1 MAFTY
6 QELRKKINQSKR
18 ELAEIEKYLKEG
30 ESLEKDID
38 KNAYQIED
46 RLKKIEEKLSK
57 LKELEELRKNLKEIK
72 EFADERKKP
81 LEYPKQKLRNYLG
94 AELDRR
100 FREMG
105 RHIEGNLPELKVEL
119 LTLEFLLSQ
128 SQVKI
133 WYGPKIELL
142 GRSKLIVDDI
152 TNSVIKIYKDLE
164 STGFK
169 DEQAFLKLLFE
180 CLSDSRIRIHCDGR
194 NRGLPARLN
203 EAVSL
208 SQGKYFARMD
218 GDDICYP
225 TRLAVQVDFLERN
238 PDIDLV
244 GSRVLIFRENGRIV
258 GTYPFYEKHSEICRR
273 PWSGFYLPHPTWMGK
288 VEWFRENRYCA
299 TATRMEDQELL
310 LRTYLHSRFYCLPD
324 FLLGYRQTHL
334 PLERIL
340 SGRYHFVHLLLKRSI
355 QERKFIYL
363 IGCIGQIGKG
373 LLDAFS
379 ISTGL
384 NYKILRH
391 RAQPVSRPDVETWER
406 VWFALCQWNC
416 K

>member
-57 LKELEELRKNLKEIK
+57 LKELEELRENLKEIK

-169 DEQAFLKLLFE
+169 DEQAFLKLLFNGFRSPHSPGQPVTCKVVASEIVRSE
-180 CLSDSRIRIHCDGR
+180 CLITPVLAREHSLIEGHPDNDACSTFYGHREELGHRFLFKYIVNDLQHIH
-194 NRGLPARLN
+194 
-203 EAVSL
+203 
-208 SQGKYFARMD
+208 
-218 GDDICYP
+218 
-225 TRLAVQVDFLERN
+225 
-238 PDIDLV
+238 
-244 GSRVLIFRENGRIV
+244 
-258 GTYPFYEKHSEICRR
+258 
-273 PWSGFYLPHPTWMGK
+273 HP
-288 VEWFRENRYCA
+288 VA
-299 TATRMEDQELL
+299 
-310 LRTYLHSRFYCLPD
+310 H
-324 FLLGYRQTHL
+324 
-334 PLERIL
+334 
-340 SGRYHFVHLLLKRSI
+340 
-355 QERKFIYL
+355 
-363 IGCIGQIGKG
+363 
-373 LLDAFS
+373 
-379 ISTGL
+379 
-384 NYKILRH
+384 
-391 RAQPVSRPDVETWER
+391 
-406 VWFALCQWNC
+406 
-416 K
+416 

>member
-57 LKELEELRKNLKEIK
+57 LKELEELRENLKEIK

-169 DEQAFLKLLFE
+169 DEQAFLKLLFDAYSNLIKKE
-180 CLSDSRIRIHCDGR
+180 GLDLGANVSIIHWLGEIAWHKQEKKFLADPRREHFKNYSRTQLSFDLSCLKQREYGPYQFRLGIASREQTKKKEDNLWIPTNRKGDG
-194 NRGLPARLN
+194 
-203 EAVSL
+203 
-208 SQGKYFARMD
+208 
-218 GDDICYP
+218 
-225 TRLAVQVDFLERN
+225 
-238 PDIDLV
+238 
-244 GSRVLIFRENGRIV
+244 
-258 GTYPFYEKHSEICRR
+258 
-273 PWSGFYLPHPTWMGK
+273 
-288 VEWFRENRYCA
+288 
-299 TATRMEDQELL
+299 
-310 LRTYLHSRFYCLPD
+310 
-324 FLLGYRQTHL
+324 TH
-334 PLERIL
+334 
-340 SGRYHFVHLLLKRSI
+340 
-355 QERKFIYL
+355 
-363 IGCIGQIGKG
+363 
-373 LLDAFS
+373 FS
-379 ISTGL
+379 SVCW
-384 NYKILRH
+384 K
-391 RAQPVSRPDVETWER
+391 
-406 VWFALCQWNC
+406 